1 MSSSIYAARLRQAR
15 LAAGLSQIKLGEMI
29 GLDQSVGSPRISRYE
44 KGHHTPDI
52 ESAKQIADTLGV
64 PLPFFFA
71 EDDRMAR
78 LILMYGPA
86 SLKRHPCSMDVRKH
100 HDAEG
105 HNAASSGNSDVK
117 NPERLKASHRPR
129 HLFLMPAHSGFEGLR
144 IIDGL
149 CKSNIGF

>member
-1 MSSSIYAARLRQAR
+1 MWLSLAKPSQPMSSSIYAARLRQAR

-78 LILMYGPA
+78 LILMYAKLDDPSKDRLLRRLRRLVGPT
-86 SLKRHPCSMDVRKH
+86 L
-100 HDAEG
+100 
-105 HNAASSGNSDVK
+105 
-117 NPERLKASHRPR
+117 
-129 HLFLMPAHSGFEGLR
+129 
-144 IIDGL
+144 ID
-149 CKSNIGF
+149 